1 MEVLNSDLPDI
12 FVQRSPESYD
22 ELKLI
27 DSIKECSYR
36 VIAKLL

>member
-12 FVQRSPESYD
+12 FVQRSPQSND

-27 DSIKECSYR
+27 DSIKECSNW
-36 VIAKLL
+36 VIAQLL